1 MPNFFLIPSTIP
13 APAAS
18 KTYAIKRGTKF
29 PMNQFIMVIESDM
42 PVILVPRIA
51 ATINRKIIGNK
62 PTSVIN
68 FPTPPWDYSRYHTYN
83 E

>member
-1 MPNFFLIPSTIP
+1 
-13 APAAS
+13 
-18 KTYAIKRGTKF
+18 
-29 PMNQFIMVIESDM
+29 MNQFIMVIESDM

-51 ATINRKIIGNK
+51 AMINRKIIGNK